1 MRFTELKSGAKLE
14 RMAND
19 KELGS
24 LARAAVREIRAHMAR
39 QQPPM
44 TGRDLA
50 ERTGFSQNYVAR
62 RLREDI
68 SLSLNDM
75 EAICNALG
83 LDSGRLFANAVES
96 AKADEAD
103 RIRRAAE

>member
-1 MRFTELKSGAKLE
+1 MV
-14 RMAND
+14 ND
-19 KELGS
+19 KEIGS

-50 ERTGFSQNYVAR
+50 DRTGLSQNYVAR

-68 SLSLNDM
+68 SLTLNDM
-75 EAICNALG
+75 EVISSALG
-83 LDSGRLFANAVES
+83 LDPGRLFANAVES

-103 RIRRAAE
+103 RIRRTAE